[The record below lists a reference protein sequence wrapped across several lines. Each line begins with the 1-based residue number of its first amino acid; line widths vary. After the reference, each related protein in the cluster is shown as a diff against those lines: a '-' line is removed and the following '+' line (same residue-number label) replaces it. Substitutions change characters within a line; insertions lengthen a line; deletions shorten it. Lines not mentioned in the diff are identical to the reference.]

1 MQDSQRREFIKDSAK
16 VVGGLAALTLGADTL
31 FAAQN
36 EANSAKIV
44 FKEGERI
51 PAKGYAAFSKDWKF
65 KPYSF
70 TRHPL
75 GENDVLI
82 AIRYAGICHSDLHTV
97 KGDHGKANY
106 PMVPGHEIAGEV
118 VAVGK
123 KVSKFKVGDY
133 AGVGCMVNSC
143 GECEACKQSK
153 EQYCTNAKTVF
164 TYNSKDVFHND
175 EITYGGYSN
184 NIVVSEKFAIKV
196 PKNAE
201 FEKVAPLLCAGITT
215 YSPIRFSKVKKGDKV
230 AVAGVGGLGHM
241 ALQYM
246 VALGAEVTC
255 FDIVPSK
262 KEACL
267 KFGAKA
273 FVDVKSEEF
282 KKIAN
287 RFDFIISTIPYQYDI
302 NDYVRMLKFG
312 GEMAIVG
319 LPAPKDA
326 PKLDV
331 NGFIWQFHNKKI
343 YPSVIGGIKETQEML
358 DYSVKN
364 KIYPKVEIIPIQKLD
379 EAYQKVAKGEADF
392 RFVIDMKSL
401 S

>member
-1 MQDSQRREFIKDSAK
+1 MKDIQRRKFLKNSAK
-16 VVGGLAALTLGADTL
+16 ITGGLAAMGFAAYPL
-31 FAAQN
+31 FAHT
-36 EANSAKIV
+36 SSKFV

-51 PAKGYAAFSKDWKF
+51 PAKGYAAFSKEWNF
-65 KPYSF
+65 KPFSF

-75 GENDVLI
+75 GENDILI
-82 AIRYAGICHSDLHTV
+82 QIQYTGICHSDLHAV
-97 KGDHGKANY
+97 KGDHAMPNY
-106 PMVPGHEIAGEV
+106 PMVPGHEIVGEV

-123 KVSKFKVGDY
+123 KVSKFKIGDY

-153 EQYCTNAKTVF
+153 EQYCMNAKTIF
-164 TYNSKDVFHND
+164 TYNSKDVFHNN

-184 NIVVSEKFAIKV
+184 NIVLSEKFAIKI

-201 FEKVAPLLCAGITT
+201 IEKVAPLLCAGITT
-215 YSPIRFSKVKKGDKV
+215 YSPIKFSRVKKGDKV

-255 FDIVPSK
+255 FDILPSK

-267 KFGAKA
+267 KLGAKE
-273 FVDVKSEEF
+273 FIDVKSEEF
-282 KKIAN
+282 KNIAN
-287 RFDFIISTIPYQYDI
+287 RFDFIISTIPYYYDL
-302 NDYVRMLKFG
+302 NDYHKMLKFG

-319 LPAPKDA
+319 LPASKESPHFDT
-326 PKLDV
+326 
-331 NGFIWQFHNKKI
+331 NRFIWQFQNKKI
-343 YPSVIGGIKETQEML
+343 YTSLIGGIKETQEML
-358 DYSVKN
+358 DYSVQN
-364 KIYPKVEIIPIQKLD
+364 KIYPKIELISIQELN
-379 EAYQKVAKGEADF
+379 EAYQKIAKGEADF

-401 S
+401 D